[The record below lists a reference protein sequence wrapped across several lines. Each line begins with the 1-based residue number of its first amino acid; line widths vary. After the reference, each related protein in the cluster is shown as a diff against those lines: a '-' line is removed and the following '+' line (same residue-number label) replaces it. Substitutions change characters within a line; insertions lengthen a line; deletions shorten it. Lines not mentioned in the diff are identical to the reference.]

1 MISDEKILEIVSR
14 VVTEVVGIQAQ
25 GSAAAA
31 SGMGA
36 GAGAYAG
43 AAAGMGAG
51 ALAYDASEYPDISEI
66 NLKEQLLVP
75 NPKNAAEYLR
85 LKAKTPARIGVY
97 RAGPRYKT
105 ETLLRFRADHA
116 VAMDAV
122 FTDVPEAFIQENGL
136 FEVQSRCTSRD
147 EHLTRPDLGRQL
159 DDEAVKAIKA
169 KCKQSPKVQIF
180 ASDGL
185 SSTAIVANLKDIM
198 PAIIQGLKS
207 YGLEAGTPFFVK
219 YGRVGAMDAVT
230 EALNA
235 DVTVVLIGERPGL
248 ATGESMSAYMTY
260 KGTVG
265 MPEAG
270 RTVVSNIHKGGT
282 PAVEAGA
289 HIAGIISEM
298 IKQKCS
304 GLDLKL

>member
-1 MISDEKILEIVSR
+1 MISDEKVMEIVSR
-14 VVTEVVGIQAQ
+14 VVAEVVGA
-25 GSAAAA
+25 GAPASAYAASAA
-31 SGMGA
+31 SMGD
-36 GAGAYAG
+36 
-43 AAAGMGAG
+43 
-51 ALAYDASEYPDISEI
+51 ALNECPDITEI
-66 NLKEQLLVP
+66 NLREQLLVP
-75 NPKNAAEYLR
+75 NPHNAAEYLR
-85 LKAKTPARIGVY
+85 LKAKTPARLGCY

-105 ETLLRFRADHA
+105 QTLLRFRADHA

-122 FTDVPEAFIQENGL
+122 FTDVPESFLAENNL
-136 FEVQSRCTSRD
+136 FGVQTRCTTRD

-159 DDEAVKAIKA
+159 DDESVKTLKA
-169 KCKQSPKVQIF
+169 KCKPNPKVQIF

-185 SSTAIVANLKDIM
+185 SSTAVVANLKEIM
-198 PAIIQGLKS
+198 PAILNGLRT
-207 YGLEAGTPFFVK
+207 YNLEAGTPFFVK
-219 YGRVGAMDAVT
+219 YGRVGVMDAVT
-230 EALNA
+230 EALGA
-235 DVTVVLIGERPGL
+235 EVTVVLIGERPGL

-270 RTVVSNIHKGGT
+270 RTVVSNIHSGGT

-289 HIAGIISEM
+289 HIAGIINEM

>member
-1 MISDEKILEIVSR
+1 MISDEKVLEIVSR
-14 VVTEVVGIQAQ
+14 VVAEVVGGAP
-25 GSAAAA
+25 APVPA
-31 SGMGA
+31 SGGA
-36 GAGAYAG
+36 PVIG
-43 AAAGMGAG
+43 
-51 ALAYDASEYPDISEI
+51 ASECPDITEI

-75 NPKNAAEYLR
+75 DPQNEAEYLR

-136 FEVQSRCTSRD
+136 FEVQTRCSSRD

-159 DDEAVKAIKA
+159 DDEAAKAIKSQ
-169 KCKQSPKVQIF
+169 CKSNPQVQIY

-185 SSTAIVANLKDIM
+185 SSTAIVANLKEIM
-198 PAIIQGLKS
+198 PAILQGLKS
-207 YGLEAGTPFFVK
+207 YNLEAGTPFFLK

-230 EALNA
+230 ETLGAE
-235 DVTVVLIGERPGL
+235 VTVVLIGERPGL

-260 KGTVG
+260 KGKVG

-270 RTVVSNIHKGGT
+270 RTVVSNIHSGGT

-298 IKQKCS
+298 FKQKCS

>member
-1 MISDEKILEIVSR
+1 MISDEKVLEIVSR
-14 VVTEVVGIQAQ
+14 VVAEVVGA
-25 GSAAAA
+25 GAPAA
-31 SGMGA
+31 S
-36 GAGAYAG
+36 YASPAVSSG
-43 AAAGMGAG
+43 
-51 ALAYDASEYPDISEI
+51 ECPDITEI
-66 NLKEQLLVP
+66 NLREQLLVP
-75 NPKNAAEYLR
+75 NPHNAAEYLR
-85 LKAKTPARIGVY
+85 LKAKTPARIGCY

-105 ETLLRFRADHA
+105 QTLLRFRADHA

-122 FTDVPEAFIQENGL
+122 FTDVPEAFLEQNNL
-136 FEVQSRCTSRD
+136 FGVQSRCTSRD

-159 DDEAVKAIKA
+159 DDEAVKTIKA
-169 KCKQSPKVQIF
+169 KCKPNPKVQIY

-185 SSTAIVANLKDIM
+185 SSTAIVANLKEIM
-198 PAIIQGLKS
+198 PAILNGLKA
-207 YGLEAGTPFFVK
+207 YNLEAGTPFFVK
-219 YGRVGAMDAVT
+219 FGRVGAMDAVT
-230 EALNA
+230 EALGA
-235 DVTVVLIGERPGL
+235 EVTVALIGERPGL

-270 RTVVSNIHKGGT
+270 RTVVSNIHSGGT

-289 HIAGIISEM
+289 HIAGIINEM

>member
-1 MISDEKILEIVSR
+1 MITDEKVMEIVSR
-14 VVTEVVGIQAQ
+14 VVAEVVGSGAP
-25 GSAAAA
+25 AAFNTAPVVS
-31 SGMGA
+31 SG
-36 GAGAYAG
+36 
-43 AAAGMGAG
+43 
-51 ALAYDASEYPDISEI
+51 ECPDITEI

-75 NPKNAAEYLR
+75 NPKNTAEYMR

-105 ETLLRFRADHA
+105 QTLLRFRADHA

-122 FTDVPEAFIQENGL
+122 FTDVPESFLQENNL
-136 FEVQSRCTSRD
+136 FETQTRCASRD
-147 EHLTRPDLGRQL
+147 EHLTRPDLGRQP
-159 DDEAVKAIKA
+159 DDDALKTIKA
-169 KCKQSPKVQIF
+169 NCKPNPKVQIYV
-180 ASDGL
+180 SDGL
-185 SSTAIVANLKDIM
+185 SSTAVVANYKEIM
-198 PAIIQGLKS
+198 PAILNGLKANN
-207 YGLEAGTPFFVK
+207 LEAGTPFFLK

-230 EALNA
+230 EALGA

-270 RTVVSNIHKGGT
+270 RTVVSNIHAGGT

-289 HIAGIISEM
+289 HIAGIINEM

-304 GLDLKL
+304 GLDIKL